1 MATVKKTA
9 GTTAKKKKPA
19 MGSAAV
25 ARPEAKPFPGT
36 AKKGKKA
43 LKAGVMQVDPLFL
56 YDIRVWDGT
65 AWLKLGEIWF
75 DTEGIGGDEEPSK
88 AELLI
93 EEQRENRGSRTK
105 NEREQPFV

>member
-43 LKAGVMQVDPLFL
+43 PKSVIMQVDPFWQN
-56 YDIRVWDGT
+56 V
-65 AWLKLGEIWF
+65 AV
-75 DTEGIGGDEEPSK
+75 GIV
-88 AELLI
+88 LLSAVYVD
-93 EEQRENRGSRTK
+93 QLRRNKSTSY
-105 NEREQPFV
+105 